1 MTKSEVI
8 QAVMQKY
15 RDELCELMK
24 EELSISQTPIIDI
37 ILKNKTLEQ
46 IREEQKRLPDIFRR
60 KEELIQKMR
69 QEAIQMENGQ

>member
-1 MTKSEVI
+1 
-8 QAVMQKY
+8 MQKY